1 MGTKTIQLLEGQ
13 QKALT
18 RMLNFVNSPSK
29 RVFILKGYAGTGK
42 TTLMKVLIENLQK
55 FNTSYFLL
63 ASTGRAAKILSNIT
77 HEENTRTIHSMIY
90 HYAGFNQNLEK
101 LVEMRNKAGI
111 DKTGQLLLVFEK
123 SEIKDTDRH
132 LYIVDEASMVSDE
145 AEKNPAQAMYGTGR
159 LLYDL
164 LHYDEHGQFI
174 FVGDA
179 CQLPP
184 VSQTNSPALTANYF
198 KQIYHIDA
206 ECAELIEVVRQ
217 GKGNDIV
224 VAAQRLRHLYFNPQ
238 PWIWAKFPLKGCK
251 NIHLINNEIELV
263 QCYIRDIKRN
273 GYNNAT
279 LITQSNKSCCSL
291 ASIIRPSLGIN
302 SSTLA
307 KDDLLLVTQNNL
319 ISGLMNGDLVK
330 VVEIGKDIKRRAGLS
345 FLYVSVEELFTH
357 RIYSQLMI
365 ADILYSTQVNLSQE
379 QQREL
384 FVDFFI
390 RMKEKGIKQN
400 TEEFDFLMKGDPF
413 LNALRCV
420 YGYAL
425 TCHKSQG
432 GEWNHVY
439 LDIPR
444 SFPKQPK
451 PFVYQWV
458 YTAMTRAKKE
468 LYVTNDF
475 YIM

>member
-1 MGTKTIQLLEGQ
+1 MGSKSIQLLDGQ
-13 QKALT
+13 QKALA
-18 RMLNFVNSPSK
+18 RLLNFVNSQNK

-42 TTLMKVLIENLQK
+42 TTLMKVLIENLRK

-77 HEENTRTIHSMIY
+77 QEENTRTVHSMIY
-90 HYAGFNQNLEK
+90 HYAGFNQDIEK
-101 LVEMRNKAGI
+101 LVEQRTNTSV
-111 DKTGQLLLVFEK
+111 DSSGQLFLVFEK
-123 SEIKDTDRH
+123 AEIKDTDKH
-132 LYIVDEASMVSDE
+132 IYIVDEASMVSDE
-145 AEKNPAQAMYGTGR
+145 AEKNPAQAMFGTGR

-184 VSQTNSPALTANYF
+184 IQQHNSPALNPNYF
-198 KQIYHIDA
+198 KQNFNIDA
-206 ECAELIEVVRQ
+206 ESSELTEVVRQ
-217 GKGNDIV
+217 ERGNDIV

-238 PWIWAKFPLKGCK
+238 PWVWAKFPLKGCK

-263 QCYIRDIKRN
+263 ERYIKDIKQN
-273 GYNNAT
+273 GYNAAT

-291 ASIIRPSLGIN
+291 ASIIRPSLNIN

-307 KDDLLLVTQNNL
+307 KNDLLLVTQNNL

-330 VVEIGKDIKRRAGLS
+330 VVDIGNSVKRRGKLT
-345 FLYVSVEELFTH
+345 FLQVSVEELFTH
-357 RIYSQLMI
+357 RVYSQLMI

-384 FVDFFI
+384 FVDFFL
-390 RMKEKGIKQN
+390 RMKSMGVKQN
-400 TEEFDFLMKGDPF
+400 SEEFNFNMRSDPY

-420 YGYAL
+420 FGYAL

-432 GEWNHVY
+432 GEWKHVY

-458 YTAMTRAKKE
+458 YTAMTRAQKE